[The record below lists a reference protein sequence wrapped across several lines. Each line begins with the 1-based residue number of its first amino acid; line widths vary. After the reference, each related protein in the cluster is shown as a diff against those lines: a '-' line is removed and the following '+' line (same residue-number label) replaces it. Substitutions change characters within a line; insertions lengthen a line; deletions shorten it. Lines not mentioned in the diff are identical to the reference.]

1 MKKHA
6 DQPPVPAWE
15 PAAFFLSELLLLV
28 HQQEHLPGILRAV
41 SEAGRRNGL
50 PCAAGYLTPEA
61 GADTWRIAALTDP
74 AGDPLTPSEMG
85 LPPGSFAFAPPPF
98 GMALPMEAVLLNVW
112 GTAGCERLQQ
122 YFGTQTVLFTPVEGD
137 SGPRGL
143 LVALLSATD
152 GGSLMG
158 CVLTHAATA
167 ARACL
172 TPGVRRH
179 EGELVAGRE
188 LTERAEH
195 EIARAERYGREITLV
210 AFESQNADD
219 LAEFGR
225 ELVGTVR
232 RWDVVGRL
240 DTGTP
245 TLVAVLPET
254 NRSGGQGLVK
264 RLGIAGRAFRTGVA
278 TYPADGRDFAA
289 LLDSA
294 FDRQGPAP
302 IPITASAAATDG
314 SVWRRWAMPGANA
327 DVVRCPGCR
336 VSYSRPQPA
345 GATPTTLDHQRAI
358 ARAALQGEC
367 PRHQP
372 RLAAAG

>member
-6 DQPPVPAWE
+6 DQPSIAAWE
-15 PAAFFLSELLLLV
+15 PAAFFLSELLLGI

-41 SEAGRRNGL
+41 SEAGRRNGV
-50 PCAAGYLTPEA
+50 PCATGYLTPEA
-61 GADTWRIAALTDP
+61 GDGTWRIAALTDP
-74 AGDPLTPSEMG
+74 AGDPLVPSEMG
-85 LPPGSFAFAPPPF
+85 LPMGGFAFAPPPF
-98 GMALPMEAVLLNVW
+98 GIALPMEAMLANVW
-112 GTAGCERLQQ
+112 GSAGVERLQQ
-122 YFGTQTVLFTPVEGD
+122 YFGTQTVLFAPVEGD

-152 GGSLMG
+152 GGSLMP

-172 TPGVRRH
+172 APGGRRH
-179 EGELVAGRE
+179 EGEMVAGRE
-188 LTERAEH
+188 LIERAEH
-195 EIARAERYGREITLV
+195 EIARADRYGREITLV
-210 AFESQNADD
+210 AFESQNLDD
-219 LAEFGR
+219 LAEFGQ

-278 TYPADGRDFAA
+278 TFPADGRDFTT

-294 FDRQGPAP
+294 FDRQAPAP
-302 IPITASAAATDG
+302 IPITSSATPADG

-336 VSYSRPQPA
+336 VSYSRPQPVD
-345 GATPTTLDHQRAI
+345 ATPATLDHQRTI
-358 ARAALQGEC
+358 ARAALQSEC

-372 RLAAAG
+372 QLAAAG